1 MKQCSS
7 KAHIKQ
13 TGGKLVLRLHK
24 LAAVI
29 SAEPQDTS
37 CRLHRWQQQ
46 RCATGNNKRKAASS
60 THWQNS
66 SFLGNFLQG
75 RCCRCCPNLLNT
87 QGGTHDPADSQLT
100 PPGTIKHPCIT
111 HWERWCLLSATAPH
125 ILIKQP
131 HLGKDT
137 GGGGGGRGRCWGG
150 LHGKL
155 WLPAACR
162 RGLSSCHLHTQ
173 APPGPPR
180 PRAFLPCR

>member
-1 MKQCSS
+1 MACS

-137 GGGGGGRGRCWGG
+137 CPPAWCTAPPHSSRCQ
-150 LHGKL
+150 LS
-155 WLPAACR
+155 CR
-162 RGLSSCHLHTQ
+162 RTACFAGLQ
-173 APPGPPR
+173 E
-180 PRAFLPCR
+180 PCM